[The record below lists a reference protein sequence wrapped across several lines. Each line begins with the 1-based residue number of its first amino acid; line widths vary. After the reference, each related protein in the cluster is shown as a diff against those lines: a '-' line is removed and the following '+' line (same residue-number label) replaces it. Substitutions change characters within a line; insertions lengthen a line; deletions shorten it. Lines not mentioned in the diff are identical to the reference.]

1 MRQPKLRPCVLEQA
15 HVSHHRTGR
24 DASAAVPSD
33 VAAGRGSLLDN
44 IRVFGYT
51 NMHRQHPHVA
61 RDSSMLS
68 RQATQACHEKK
79 GGCCMN
85 SLWMSVQF
93 FVLIFAELTA
103 LFLGISTLVGL
114 ALQYVSDEKLR
125 AWLSRRGLFGNFL
138 GALLG
143 AITPFCSCST
153 IPMTVG
159 LLRAG
164 VPFGATMSFVLAS
177 PLLNPII
184 LTMFWAL
191 LGWKACV
198 VYGVVTFVASV
209 LSGALLQALGFA
221 KDVKRVRVSG
231 AEDRVIL
238 PTFRMKLRHAFSGA
252 WGDFR
257 GVLVFLVIG
266 VAIGAAIYG
275 YLPNDFIVR
284 IAGPHNPLAIPV
296 AAIIGIPLYVRAET
310 VIPIAVALTQKGM
323 SMGAVLALIIGGAGM
338 SIPEMS
344 MLAAIFKLRLVSVF
358 VGVVFI
364 TAVSAGLV
372 FNVM

>member
-1 MRQPKLRPCVLEQA
+1 MNTLLVSLRFFA
-15 HVSHHRTGR
+15 II
-24 DASAAVPSD
+24 
-33 VAAGRGSLLDN
+33 LL
-44 IRVFGYT
+44 
-51 NMHRQHPHVA
+51 
-61 RDSSMLS
+61 
-68 RQATQACHEKK
+68 
-79 GGCCMN
+79 
-85 SLWMSVQF
+85 
-93 FVLIFAELTA
+93 ELTA
-103 LFLGISTLVGL
+103 LFLGISTIVGL
-114 ALQYVSDEKLR
+114 VLQYVSDEKLR
-125 AWLSRRGLFGNFL
+125 SMLSRRGLLGNFL
-138 GALLG
+138 GAALG

-191 LGWKACV
+191 LGWKASLI
-198 VYGVVTFVASV
+198 YFAVTFVAAMACGV
-209 LSGALLQALGFA
+209 VLQAVGLAGE
-221 KDVKRVRVSG
+221 VKTVRISG
-231 AEDRVIL
+231 GAAVREAP
-238 PTFRMKLRHAFSGA
+238 PTFGGKLRVAFVGA

-257 GVLVFLVIG
+257 GVLLFLVIG

-275 YLPNDFIVR
+275 YLPSDFVVR
-284 IAGPHNPLAIPV
+284 VAGPANPLAIPV

-344 MLAAIFKLRLVSVF
+344 MLAAIFKPRLVAVF
-358 VGVVFI
+358 VAVVFG
-364 TAVSAGLV
+364 TAVLAGFI
-372 FNVM
+372 FNAT